1 MSIELRGIHKTFGTF
16 VALDCIDLEIADGE
30 LVALLGLSGSGKTT
44 LLRIIAGLET
54 PSGGRVRFFG
64 HDARSL
70 SVRDRKIGFVFQ
82 HYALF
87 RHMTVFENVAFAM
100 RVLPRASRPP
110 ESAIQ
115 AKVHELLR
123 LVQLDFLADRYPS
136 ELSGGQRQRV
146 ALARTLAVRPRV
158 LLLDEPFGSL
168 DARVRQELRQ
178 WLRRLHEQLGLTCVF
193 VTHDQDEAL
202 ELADRVVVM
211 NGGKIEQVGTPE
223 DVYHRPAN
231 AFVASF
237 LGNVNLFHG
246 RIENGHVFL
255 GDTSLEVS
263 SANVVSANGSGKAAV
278 YVRPHLLEIDR
289 VPRGQRSFPATIRSV
304 NPAGPQV
311 RIELVAEWGDPVN
324 VDVDHQL
331 FGELGLKLGNKVFLH
346 PKENRVFIYQI

>member
-1 MSIELRGIHKTFGTF
+1 MSIELRGIHKTFGKF
-16 VALDCIDLEIADGE
+16 VALDRIDLDIGDGE

-44 LLRIIAGLET
+44 LLRIIAGLEAQSEGT
-54 PSGGRVRFFG
+54 INFFG
-64 HDARSL
+64 RDACSL

-87 RHMTVFENVAFAM
+87 RHMTVFENVAFGL
-100 RVLPRASRPP
+100 RVQRKARPP
-110 ESAIQ
+110 EEGIKAR
-115 AKVHELLR
+115 VHELLQ
-123 LVQLDFLADRYPS
+123 LVQLDFLAGRYPS

-178 WLRRLHEQLGLTCVF
+178 WLRRLHEQLRITCVF

-211 NGGKIEQVGTPE
+211 NAGKIEQIGTPE
-223 DVYHRPAN
+223 EVYHRPAN

-246 RIENGHVFL
+246 RIEDGRVFI
-255 GDTSLEVS
+255 GDTRLELE
-263 SANVVSANGSGKAAV
+263 SANGHATDGSGRAML

-289 VPRGQRSFPATIRSV
+289 APRGNKSFPATVRNI

-311 RIELVAEWGDPVN
+311 RIELVAEWGDTVN
-324 VDVDHQL
+324 VDLAHERFDT
-331 FGELGLKLGNKVFLH
+331 LGLEPGSKVFLY
-346 PKENRVFIYQI
+346 PKENKIFVYQI